1 MERNTLHPDD
11 VLNVLKRLYRPPKSF
26 LHWRT
31 PLALLIATI
40 LSARCTDAQVNR
52 VTPEL
57 FRRCRTTQDYL
68 RLPRGELERLIHSC
82 GTFRSKAKYI
92 HALCRKLKAEHGGK
106 VPQTMEALIS
116 LPGVGR
122 KTACIVLY
130 GAFGKNEGIAV
141 DTHVFRVA
149 RRLGL
154 SRGKTPERVERDLM
168 KLFPRKEWGRR
179 NALFISHGRAVC
191 TGQKRKCEQCVF
203 KGKCPSSLVLGKRD
217 LAKFP
222 DWPRSAGNPLNW
234 RGKTKSTSDAFFQR
248 SAARAN
254 WPPAAAA
261 PRSLPATASGQR
273 R

>member
-1 MERNTLHPDD
+1 MGSALSAME
-11 VLNVLKRLYRPPKSF
+11 VLRGLKRLYRPPKSF

-31 PLALLIATI
+31 PLDLLVATI

-52 VTPEL
+52 MTPEL
-57 FRRCRTTQDYL
+57 FKRCRTAGDYL
-68 RLPRGELERLIHSC
+68 RLSRRELEKLIHSC
-82 GTFRSKAKYI
+82 GTFHSKAKYI
-92 HALCRKLKAEHGGK
+92 HTLCRQLLSEHGGS
-106 VPQTMEALIS
+106 VPQTMEALTA

-168 KLFPRKEWGRR
+168 KIFPRSEWGRI

-191 TGQKRKCEQCVF
+191 TAVNRKCGACVF
-203 KGKCPSSLVLGKRD
+203 RHKCPSSLG
-217 LAKFP
+217 
-222 DWPRSAGNPLNW
+222 
-234 RGKTKSTSDAFFQR
+234 
-248 SAARAN
+248 
-254 WPPAAAA
+254 
-261 PRSLPATASGQR
+261 
-273 R
+273 

>member
-1 MERNTLHPDD
+1 MLSRVQKLPPAF
-11 VLNVLKRLYRPPKSF
+11 VLRELKRLYRPPKSF

-31 PLALLIATI
+31 PLDLLIATI

-57 FRRCRTTQDYL
+57 FRLCSTTQDYL
-68 RLPRGELERLIHSC
+68 TLSRVELERLIHSC
-82 GTFRSKAKYI
+82 GTFHSKAKYI
-92 HALCRKLKAEHGGK
+92 HALCKKLKVEHGGA
-106 VPQTMEALIS
+106 VPQTMEALTA

-154 SRGKTPERVERDLM
+154 SKGKTPERVERDLM
-168 KLFPRKEWGRR
+168 ELFPWAEWGRI

-191 TGQKRKCEQCVF
+191 TSQRRKCERCVF
-203 KGKCPSSLVLGKRD
+203 KRKCPSSLVAGRRD
-217 LAKFP
+217 L
-222 DWPRSAGNPLNW
+222 
-234 RGKTKSTSDAFFQR
+234 TK
-248 SAARAN
+248 
-254 WPPAAAA
+254 
-261 PRSLPATASGQR
+261 
-273 R
+273 

>member
-1 MERNTLHPDD
+1 MKCNVLRPLD
-11 VLNVLKRLYRPPKSF
+11 VLRALKKLYRPPKSF
-26 LHWRT
+26 LCWRT
-31 PLALLIATI
+31 PLDLLIATI

-57 FRRCRTTQDYL
+57 FRRCRTVQDYL
-68 RLPRGELERLIHSC
+68 ALSRGGLERLIHSC

-92 HALCRKLKAEHGGK
+92 HALCRKLRAEHRGR
-106 VPQTMEALIS
+106 VPQTMEALTS

-154 SRGKTPERVERDLM
+154 SKGKTSERVEQDLM
-168 KLFPRKEWGRR
+168 KLFPRKEWGRM

-191 TGQKRKCEQCVF
+191 TGQRRKCEQCVF
-203 KGKCPSSLVLGKRD
+203 KRGCPSSLVTGKRD
-217 LAKFP
+217 LA
-222 DWPRSAGNPLNW
+222 DS
-234 RGKTKSTSDAFFQR
+234 
-248 SAARAN
+248 
-254 WPPAAAA
+254 
-261 PRSLPATASGQR
+261 
-273 R
+273 

>member
-1 MERNTLHPDD
+1 VFHTGIVASTPFAND
-11 VLNVLKRLYRPPKSF
+11 VLRSLKRLYHPPKSF
-26 LHWRT
+26 LHWKT
-31 PLALLIATI
+31 PLDLLIATI

-57 FRRCRTTQDYL
+57 FRRCRTADDYL
-68 RLPRGELERLIHSC
+68 HLSRSELELLIHSC

-92 HALCRKLKAEHGGK
+92 HLLSAKLKKDHGGA
-106 VPQTMEALIS
+106 VPRTMEELTA

-130 GAFGKNEGIAV
+130 GAFGKNEGISV

-168 KLFPRKEWGRR
+168 RLFPRSEWGRI

-191 TGQKRKCEQCVF
+191 TAINRKCGACVF
-203 KGKCPSSLVLGKRD
+203 RRKCPSSLVTGKRD
-217 LAKFP
+217 C
-222 DWPRSAGNPLNW
+222 
-234 RGKTKSTSDAFFQR
+234 
-248 SAARAN
+248 AR
-254 WPPAAAA
+254 
-261 PRSLPATASGQR
+261 
-273 R
+273 